1 MSVKPILNYPGSK
14 RKMAKLLA
22 NKMPGHST
30 YLEPFAGSLAML
42 FEKEKS
48 IKETVN
54 DLDGR
59 VVNLFRVIRNHPEEL
74 KRLLQ
79 YTPFSREEYQNS
91 YVVNDDPIED
101 ARLFLVRCWMA
112 IGAKTSDITGWRSCI
127 APNSPDTPRQWNSLH
142 DRIDPIVER
151 LKDVQIENQDAL
163 KLIERYNRP
172 YVFIY
177 ADPPYPL
184 STRSNRMYANE
195 MTDDDHMALLEKL
208 KEHTGPVWLSSYE
221 NDLYNQELPNW
232 EKRHY
237 IMTAE
242 AGASRTETLYINPA
256 GAKEIDKLPVLR
268 GENDQLDLFKDV
280 RT

>member
-22 NKMPGHST
+22 NKMPKHST

-59 VVNLFRVIRNHPEEL
+59 VVNLFRVLRNNPDEL
-74 KRLLQ
+74 KRLLL

-91 YVVNDDPIED
+91 YITNEDDIED
-101 ARLFLVRCWMA
+101 ARLFLIRCWMA

-127 APNSPDTPRQWNSLH
+127 APNSPDTPQQWNSLVE
-142 DRIDPIVER
+142 RIEPIVRR
-151 LKDVQIENQDAL
+151 LKEVQIENQDAL

-184 STRSNRMYANE
+184 STRTNRMYANE
-195 MTDDDHMALLEKL
+195 MTDEDHAELLTIL
-208 KEHTGPVWLSSYE
+208 KAHQGPVWLSSYE
-221 NDLYNQELPNW
+221 NDLYNEALPNW
-232 EKRHY
+232 EKRY
-237 IMTAE
+237 FNVTAE
-242 AGASRTETLYINPA
+242 AGAARTETLYINPA
-256 GAKEIDKLPVLR
+256 GAKEIDRLPTSL
-268 GENDQLDLFKDV
+268 GNQLNLFDE
-280 RT
+280 